1 MVVSAVFEGKELVT
15 VPSVSNYDKSTF
27 NSSTSALLDDEVT
40 NKVSKYQLDL
50 GIYIECVNSS
60 YQFLCLVMLFV

>member
-40 NKVSKYQLDL
+40 NKVSDISTRYRTLYRMLDSF
-50 GIYIECVNSS
+50 IS
-60 YQFLCLVMLFV
+60 FLCVL